1 MMGYLFYGFAEVFIA
16 RQDAFLKKKFKKITK
31 TQLLTLKIC
40 VFLLFHLL
48 LSAIQLFTYIVG
60 EQWTFHDAIY
70 YTFITGAFLGE
81 TDSRNSFFN
90 FLVYPTNL
98 VTKISSTII
107 CLLTTAI
114 FYLCI
119 GMVADWIFTKHKDDL
134 WEAYFERQLSKITLN
149 KMDKDKDGNV
159 SYNDFL
165 EYMLIRCELI
175 DQEDLDRIYD
185 RFQELDTDNDNML
198 NEKDVLIQNKV

>member
-1 MMGYLFYGFAEVFIA
+1 
-16 RQDAFLKKKFKKITK
+16 
-31 TQLLTLKIC
+31 
-40 VFLLFHLL
+40 
-48 LSAIQLFTYIVG
+48 
-60 EQWTFHDAIY
+60 
-70 YTFITGAFLGE
+70 
-81 TDSRNSFFN
+81 
-90 FLVYPTNL
+90 
-98 VTKISSTII
+98 
-107 CLLTTAI
+107 
-114 FYLCI
+114 
-119 GMVADWIFTKHKDDL
+119 MVADWIFTKHKDDL
-134 WEAYFERQLSKITLN
+134 WEAYFEKQLSKITLN